1 MTDDFGADR
10 GHYCRGG
17 RSLVP
22 FNCVQGEY
30 FQHTTESDDALLGWQ
45 PLELIVGKRA
55 IVHAH
60 AICHSKVELETWTE
74 DDTDTTFFRVT
85 DEVNDE
91 IMDSLAQLF

>member
-1 MTDDFGADR
+1 VLTGDIIVEVVD
-10 GHYCRGG
+10 HSC
-17 RSLVP
+17 L
-22 FNCVQGEY
+22 
-30 FQHTTESDDALLGWQ
+30 
-45 PLELIVGKRA
+45 LIVFRVSTFSTPPNQTTLFWKRA

-60 AICHSKVELETWTE
+60 AIRHSKVELETWTE